1 MEPRRLANALM
12 TPKVFCLTVS
22 LKPRI
27 QGSVGVLGATSG
39 QSPFLFEVTIPLHTR
54 NPRSGRA
61 WEGLDQPM
69 QMP

>member
-27 QGSVGVLGATSG
+27 QGSVGVLGATNG
-39 QSPFLFEVTIPLHTR
+39 QSPSLFEVTIPLHTR

>member
-1 MEPRRLANALM
+1 MEPRRLVNALM
-12 TPKVFCLTVS
+12 TPKVFFLTVS

-39 QSPFLFEVTIPLHTR
+39 QSPFLFEVTIPLLSR

-61 WEGLDQPM
+61 SEGLDQPM